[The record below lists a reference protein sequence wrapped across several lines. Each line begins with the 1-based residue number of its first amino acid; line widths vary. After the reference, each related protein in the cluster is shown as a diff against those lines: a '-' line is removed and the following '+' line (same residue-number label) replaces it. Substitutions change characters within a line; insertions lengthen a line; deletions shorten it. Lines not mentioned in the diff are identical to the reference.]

1 MKTQNNIS
9 QQRINRIKEQGY
21 FNYSNYEITQIAF
34 GNRFAYILCTCILV
48 YAVITANIPILT
60 AMLFVAFG
68 GVVLPNHPFD
78 YIYNHILRF
87 PLRKPKL
94 PKRSKQ
100 LKFAC
105 SIATSFIAITIF
117 LFDSNLMTAGY
128 IVGANLLF
136 SAILVSTTDICIPSV
151 VYNRMLIKKGKNATS

>member
-9 QQRINRIKEQGY
+9 QRRINRIKEQGY
-21 FNYSNYEITQIAF
+21 FNFSNYEITQIAF

-48 YAVITANIPILT
+48 YGVITANIPVLT
-60 AMLFVAFG
+60 AMLVVAFG

-94 PKRSKQ
+94 PKPAPKTNVIREGWE
-100 LKFAC
+100 AI
-105 SIATSFIAITIF
+105 SIK
-117 LFDSNLMTAGY
+117 
-128 IVGANLLF
+128 
-136 SAILVSTTDICIPSV
+136 PP
-151 VYNRMLIKKGKNATS
+151 